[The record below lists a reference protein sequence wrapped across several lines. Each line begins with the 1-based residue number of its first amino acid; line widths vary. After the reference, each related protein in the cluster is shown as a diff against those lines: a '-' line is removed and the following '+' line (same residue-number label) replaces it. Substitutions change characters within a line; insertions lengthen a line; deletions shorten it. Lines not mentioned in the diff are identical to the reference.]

1 MAGLAERADAI
12 RVVKGAWPYHD
23 PGRIVAERLG
33 ASPRQTALSTDGGN
47 TPQSLVNR
55 SCLEIQAGRL
65 DVVVLVGGE
74 GIWSR
79 RRARRAGK
87 TIPYTDDS
95 ASPAA
100 EVLGHELKMSSRLEM
115 ERGFEAPI
123 NIYPTFENAIR
134 AQRGESIPEHR
145 TRISELWERFNRVAV
160 DNPYAWVR
168 RPMTA
173 EQIRTPSADNRMV
186 GFPYTKAMNSNWD
199 LDQAA
204 ALILCSAARSRGRRR
219 RPRPLGLPVGGDRRP
234 RHDAVLRARQLL
246 VLPGHPHRRAGRVRA
261 GRARPSTTSPTST
274 STPASPPRC
283 RSPPPS
289 SACPRTARSR

>member
-1 MAGLAERADAI
+1 MSTVDPRTPVIVGAGQFLQRPQEPTGALEPVEMMAEAVRRAAHDTGAAGLAEQADAI

-47 TPQSLVNR
+47 TR
-55 SCLEIQAGRL
+55 SRSSTDHASTSRPAASTWSCWSAARASGH
-65 DVVVLVGGE
+65 VGG
-74 GIWSR
+74 
-79 RRARRAGK
+79 ARRAAK

-145 TRISELWERFNRVAV
+145 TRISELWERFNQVAV

-168 RPMTA
+168 RPMTWSRSVRRV
-173 EQIRTPSADNRMV
+173 RTTAWSAS
-186 GFPYTKAMNSNWD
+186 PT
-199 LDQAA
+199 
-204 ALILCSAARSRGRRR
+204 
-219 RPRPLGLPVGGDRRP
+219 PRP
-234 RHDAVLRARQLL
+234 
-246 VLPGHPHRRAGRVRA
+246 
-261 GRARPSTTSPTST
+261 
-274 STPASPPRC
+274 
-283 RSPPPS
+283 
-289 SACPRTARSR
+289 